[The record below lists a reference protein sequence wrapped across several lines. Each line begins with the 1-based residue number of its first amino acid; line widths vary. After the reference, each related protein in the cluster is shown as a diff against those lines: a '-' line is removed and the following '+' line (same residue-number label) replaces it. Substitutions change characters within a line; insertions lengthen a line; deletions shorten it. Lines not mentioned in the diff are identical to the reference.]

1 MATFVL
7 IHGAWHGGWCW
18 QRVAEPLRQ
27 LGHRVFTPTLTGLG
41 ERAHLL
47 DPQVDLITHVRDAVG
62 VIEAEEL
69 EQVVLCGHSYGGMV
83 ITGAADAGR
92 HRIDAMVYLDA
103 FVPEPGQSLIDCL
116 PPDRQRMIRENSAAS
131 GWMTES
137 PPATAWKVRAPEDR
151 AWVDRRTTPHPSA
164 TMSQPL
170 NHARPWENVRK
181 AVYVRAEGYDP
192 SPFAPI
198 AERLKGDPRWQV
210 VGVPCGH
217 DVMVDEPQKLIDI
230 LIDASR

>member
-18 QRVAEPLRQ
+18 PRVAEPLRRQ
-27 LGHRVFTPTLTGLG
+27 GHRVFTPTLTGLG
-41 ERAHLL
+41 ERAHFLT
-47 DPQVDLITHVRDAVG
+47 PTVDLVTHVRDVVG

-69 EQVVLCGHSYGGMV
+69 QQVVLCGHSYGGMV
-83 ITGAADAGR
+83 ITGAADAVR
-92 HRIDAMVYLDA
+92 SRIDALVYLDA
-103 FVPEPGQSLIDCL
+103 FVPEPNHSLVNCL
-116 PPDRQRMIRENSAAS
+116 PPERQKLLLQQSPS

-137 PPATAWKVRAPEDR
+137 PPASSWKIRSPEDR
-151 AWVDRRTTPHPSA
+151 AWVDRRTTPHPAA
-164 TMSQPL
+164 TMNQPL
-170 NHARPWENVRK
+170 PHGRPWEQVRK

-198 AERLKGDPRWQV
+198 AERLKSDPRWEV

-217 DVMVDEPQKLIDI
+217 DVMVDEPDRLVEI
-230 LIDASR
+230 LIDASK